1 MKVVLVPYFWHH
13 SFMTNAAFSNM
24 EIRVMKQA
32 GRLSALFLIFQVS
45 ILDPLS
51 FPGEVAFILLISHHC
66 GRQWEIS
73 TGIQIIF
80 DRSMY
85 GRKLC
90 CSFQCQARELALK
103 YIRLQLQSFM
113 GLLARDNEIRSKN

>member
-1 MKVVLVPYFWHH
+1 
-13 SFMTNAAFSNM
+13 M
-24 EIRVMKQA
+24 EQA

-45 ILDPLS
+45 ILDPVS

-66 GRQWEIS
+66 GRQRETS

-85 GRKLC
+85 GRKLS
-90 CSFQCQARELALK
+90 CSFQCQAREFAFK

-113 GLLARDNEIRSKN
+113 GLLARDNEICSKN